1 MARSKGHRDRPRR
14 EPRKP
19 KRKAQPGRKA
29 RPGRPFESH
38 PLFGN
43 IPLVE
48 ATVRAADGKEYP
60 YLQYDLDYKP
70 DLPLGAVRGDVRKQ
84 NREQF
89 FSHAPHYFYVDVERV
104 CVQCDADFVFS
115 AKEQKYWYETLR
127 FHFDSIAIRCP
138 RCRGRRRSEKALRQ
152 QMSLARQ
159 GLKDDPDNPTLMLA
173 DAEACVRY
181 FQRTGEGDLDRA
193 IAAARAAAKIWPSA
207 IEALFWEGLAHRLA
221 GRPAKAKTAL
231 KAFIDRSTGR
241 KRHRK
246 MEQEAR
252 EALEELEPADG

>member
-1 MARSKGHRDRPRR
+1 MARSKGQRDRPRR

-19 KRKAQPGRKA
+19 KRKA

-43 IPLVE
+43 IPLVD
-48 ATVRAADGKEYP
+48 ATVRAADGKEYR

-104 CVQCDADFVFS
+104 CVQCDGDFVFS

-138 RCRGRRRSEKALRQ
+138 RCRGRRRTEKALRQ
-152 QMSLARQ
+152 QMSIARDR
-159 GLKDDPDNPTLMLA
+159 LKEDPDNPTLLLA

-181 FQRTGEGDLDRA
+181 RQRTGEGDLDRA
-193 IAAARAAAKIWPSA
+193 IAAARAAAKAWPSA

-221 GRPAKAKTAL
+221 GRPAKARTAL
-231 KAFIDRSTGR
+231 TSFIDRSTGR

-246 MEQEAR
+246 MDREAR
-252 EALEELEPADG
+252 DVLEELAAAGG